1 MNSREWLASGE
12 YFNYK
17 QNRIFKREG
26 GKGETLVLIHGFPT
40 ASYDWHKVWQQLTTR
55 FHVITIDMIGFGFS
69 DKPQKHKYSL
79 FEQAD
84 IFEYL
89 LMQKGILKYH
99 ILAHDYGDTVAQEL
113 LARQLTRQQSSSLET
128 EILSVCFL
136 NGGIIPGEHR
146 PRLIQRLLMSPI
158 GKWIGLLSSRSTL
171 RRNFQAIFGK
181 NTQPTAAEI
190 DDFWDLMTYNDGKKV
205 IHKLIWYMDERVKH
219 KKRWVGAMQ
228 NSTLPM
234 IMINGIEDPISGK
247 HSADKFAELV
257 PQASVHYLENIGHY
271 PQTES
276 PEELLRIYF
285 LFFTKL

>member
-1 MNSREWLASGE
+1 MTSKDWLEAGA

-17 QNRIFKREG
+17 QHQIFIREG

-40 ASYDWHKVWQQLTTR
+40 ASYDWHKVWDELITHY
-55 FHVITIDMIGFGFS
+55 HVITIDMIGFGFS
-69 DKPQKHKYSL
+69 DKPQNHKYSL

-89 LMQKGILKYH
+89 LMKKGISKYH
-99 ILAHDYGDTVAQEL
+99 ILAHDYGDTVTQEL

-146 PRLIQRLLMSPI
+146 PRLIQNLLMSPI
-158 GKWIGLLSSRSTL
+158 GKWISLLTNRNTL
-171 RRNFQAIFGK
+171 KRNFQAIFGED
-181 NTQPTAAEI
+181 TQPTESEI
-190 DDFWDLMTYNDGKKV
+190 DEFWKLMTYNDGKSV
-205 IHKLIWYMDERVKH
+205 IHKTIWYMDERVKH
-219 KKRWVGAMQ
+219 KKRWVSAMQ

-234 IMINGIEDPISGK
+234 MMINGVVDPISGK

-257 PQASVHYLENIGHY
+257 PQATVHYLEDIGHY
-271 PQTES
+271 PQTEA
-276 PEELLRIYF
+276 PEKLLAIF
-285 LFFTKL
+285 LKKIKN